1 MDIHK
6 KIKTQIEVF
15 YLVDNKLSL
24 KEKLSYGMG
33 SLGAST
39 IYGLMSTYLL
49 LFYTDYFGIAAA
61 SVGILFLVARIFDAV
76 TDLIM
81 GIIVDN
87 TNSKWGKFRP
97 FILIAPIFIAIT
109 TVLVFIIP
117 DFTYMGKLVWAYS
130 TYILWGLAFTS
141 RDIPFWALSAVI
153 TQDTQERNTV
163 VTLSRTIAMVGII
176 SVNVVTLPLVNKFSA
191 ISPNLGWPVVAAI
204 YGTLCVVFS
213 ALTFFNVKEK
223 VVARKEH
230 KQTIK
235 AVFEQLKV
243 NTPLLTLLG
252 FMLISE
258 IVLTLKNIFPIYYL
272 SYNYNS
278 PGLIPVFMGVYAI
291 MIIVGAGISPFTAKR
306 IGKKKTLKFAI
317 VFSAIM
323 SIGIFITGYKSI
335 LILFVFIIP
344 MGIADGVAEVIRNSM
359 LADTVEYGQWKT
371 GLRSEGMIFSTNI
384 FKTKVAAAIGGAFGA
399 FTLSSIG
406 YVPNIVQT
414 AKSLNGIHYAFTI
427 VPGLLVFLSLIPLSK
442 YTLTEEKYN
451 EIVEKIKIRE
461 KEEDDSLWQ

>member
-1 MDIHK
+1 M
-6 KIKTQIEVF
+6 
-15 YLVDNKLSL
+15 VDSKLSL
-24 KEKLSYGMG
+24 KEKISYGMG

-49 LFYTDYFGIAAA
+49 LFYTDYFGISAV
-61 SVGILFLVARIFDAV
+61 SVGILFLVARIFDAF
-76 TDLIM
+76 TDLAM

-87 TNSKWGKFRP
+87 TSTKWGRFRP

-109 TVLVFIIP
+109 TVLVFVTP

-176 SVNVVTLPLVNKFSA
+176 SVNVITLPIVNAFSS

-204 YGTLCVVFS
+204 YGLLCVVFS

-223 VVARKEH
+223 VVTRKVH
-230 KQTIK
+230 KQSIK
-235 AVFEQLKV
+235 GVFAQLKV
-243 NTPLLTLLG
+243 NKPLLTLLG

-258 IVLTLKNIFPIYYL
+258 VILTVKNIFPIYYL

-278 PGLIPVFMGVYAI
+278 PSLIPIFMGVYAI

-306 IGKKKTLKFAI
+306 IGKKRTLTIAI
-317 VFSAIM
+317 IFSAIM
-323 SIGIFITGYKSI
+323 SLGIFITGYKSI
-335 LILFVFIIP
+335 ITLFIFIVP

-384 FKTKVAAAIGGAFGA
+384 FKTKVAAAIGGAIGA

-406 YVPNIVQT
+406 YVPNVMQS
-414 AKSLNGIHYAFTI
+414 AKALNGIHYAFTL
-427 VPGLLVFLSLIPLSK
+427 VPGFLVFLSLIPLSK
-442 YTLTEEKYN
+442 YTLSEEKYN
-451 EIVEKIKIRE
+451 EILEKIKIRE
-461 KEEDDSLWQ
+461 SEEEDLNHI